1 MKKLFFLFLL
11 ASQSVFAAT
20 MVSEC
25 AGEDFRIRTLV
36 DLNGKEPHYVEV
48 YTQGGL
54 GPNNLEESYV
64 ATKSRFKTG
73 ADSIKIE
80 ADLPMSG
87 RISINNK
94 EGNIRFPGADNI
106 VHELKDCKY
115 SFN

>member
-1 MKKLFFLFLL
+1 MKKLIFLFLL
-11 ASQSVFAAT
+11 ASLSGFAAT
-20 MVSEC
+20 MVAEC
-25 AGEDFRIRTLV
+25 NGEDFRVRTLV
-36 DLNGKEPHYVEV
+36 DLDGKEPHYVEV

-64 ATKSRFKTG
+64 AKKSRFKTA
-73 ADSIKIE
+73 ADSIRIE
-80 ADLPMSG
+80 ADLPMNG

-94 EGNIRFPGADNI
+94 EGNIRFPGSDNI